1 MYERCKV
8 LTSDEECSVLVLRH
22 QKFLLGLDA
31 LDFAEVPSEKRFDR
45 DERWADAFYIIPL
58 YTGH

>member
-1 MYERCKV
+1 M
-8 LTSDEECSVLVLRH
+8 LVLRH

-31 LDFAEVPSEKRFDR
+31 LDLAEVPSEKRFDR